1 MPLEDHYGKVEIRTL
16 KPMRVACYR
25 AASKTPEEDAH
36 AFLRKWVTEHRAKG
50 ARPPRF
56 FGFDVGV
63 SEEQRSAGLRGY
75 EVWATVPA
83 TVKPSEGVLI
93 RKFPGG
99 LYAVL
104 RITDPFTDPFEV
116 IPRGLA
122 PARAVGGGERPVRA
136 RPLPGAGGERRDE
149 GTLLRV
155 PGPLPA
161 GHGSDREGAG
171 EIGARRVTPRPGLE
185 AVPAAYAFLASG
197 PLRVRFP

>member
-116 IPRGLA
+116 IPAGWHRLVRWAEESDRYEHAHFRELEESVGMKGLYSEYLDLHL
-122 PARAVGGGERPVRA
+122 PVMEVIGKARAR
-136 RPLPGAGGERRDE
+136 
-149 GTLLRV
+149 
-155 PGPLPA
+155 
-161 GHGSDREGAG
+161 
-171 EIGARRVTPRPGLE
+171 
-185 AVPAAYAFLASG
+185 
-197 PLRVRFP
+197 